1 MNRDKWRSIIAPKS
15 IYEELVAIAHIE
27 GRTISGMLR
36 YVFEEWK
43 TKNLT
48 KTDMRVLHAKIV
60 ENREQEARDEQ
71 EAKRKLIEKE
81 IKEGFRA
88 AEARAGIES
97 LAKTSGR

>member
-1 MNRDKWRSIIAPKS
+1 MNRDKWRSIIAPKGL
-15 IYEELVAIAHIE
+15 YEELVAIAHIE

-43 TKNLT
+43 SKNLS
-48 KTDMRVLHAKIV
+48 KADIRVLHAKIV
-60 ENREQEARDEQ
+60 ENREQEERDAQ

-88 AEARAGIES
+88 AGIES
-97 LAKTSGR
+97 LSRSQQ